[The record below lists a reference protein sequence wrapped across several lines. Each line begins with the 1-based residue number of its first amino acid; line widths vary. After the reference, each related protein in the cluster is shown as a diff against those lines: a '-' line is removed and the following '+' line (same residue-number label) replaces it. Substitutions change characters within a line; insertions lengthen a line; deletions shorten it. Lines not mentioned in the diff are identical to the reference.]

1 MVSSFSVED
10 ATRSARMVVA
20 LGHFTE
26 ISWNI
31 CCRMVVSTATRIGC
45 AVQTSFRTF
54 RSDLFRSDHWCHMM
68 PPLRLKIPLFHS
80 WAQLVLRAAQ
90 SGTGKDPHNAG
101 QSAFGA
107 KDDVMMCRTKDPYRF
122 QKQVPKTGSKNR
134 FHTQIS
140 AEQIIAVF
148 FLVLQATCRLSRRC
162 RDFRVPRC
170 HSFWWRC
177 YMCRPRLTIQHRKC
191 CAGHMPPHIINVND
205 TRQPWQLLHGLA
217 TLLLLLGIQVSC
229 GGIHIMSASRVKAC
243 NLDKGHRLCR
253 CANLFFTSQTHWI
266 YLSTSCFFKI

>member
-1 MVSSFSVED
+1 MPHD
-10 ATRSARMVVA
+10 ATVA
-20 LGHFTE
+20 FKDSIVSQLSSVGPQSCPEWHRKGPPQCRP
-26 ISWNI
+26 I
-31 CCRMVVSTATRIGC
+31 CVWSQG
-45 AVQTSFRTF
+45 
-54 RSDLFRSDHWCHMM
+54 WCH
-68 PPLRLKIPLFHS
+68 
-80 WAQLVLRAAQ
+80 
-90 SGTGKDPHNAG
+90 
-101 QSAFGA
+101 
-107 KDDVMMCRTKDPYRF
+107 DVQNKRSL
-122 QKQVPKTGSKNR
+122 QVPKTGSKNR

-266 YLSTSCFFKI
+266 YLSTSCFF